1 MSQVSKLVKSLLVMP
16 ATNAQSERTFSAA
29 WRIKMYLCVT
39 MSQQCLNHLMF
50 LHVHKT
56 QSNTLSLVD
65 VANNFISGRD
75 HTKHVFGNEFKPS
88 DLVQL

>member
-1 MSQVSKLVKSLLVMP
+1 MSQVSKLVKLLLVMP
-16 ATNAQSERTFSAA
+16 ATNAQSERLFSAV
-29 WRIKMYLCVT
+29 WRIKMYLRAT
-39 MSQQCLNHLMF
+39 MSQQCLNHLMR

-56 QSNTLSLVD
+56 QTDALSFVN

-75 HTKHVFGNEFKPS
+75 HRKHVFGNKFKPG